1 MGKIDWQNRFLAFEG
16 DKLIADGNQLEVAL
30 KLKAEGAEP
39 ALRRGEILL
48 FAGADGRQIDLYLSG
63 NELDIE
69 RRYSVLPQLGPAA
82 PIVSSAE
89 AVSTGKNP
97 GPTQARGNRA

>member
-1 MGKIDWQNRFLAFEG
+1 MGRIDWQNRFLAFRD

-48 FAGADGRQIDLYLSG
+48 FAGSDGRQIDLHLSG
-63 NELDIE
+63 SELDIE
-69 RRYSVLPQLGPAA
+69 RRYGAPPQLESASA
-82 PIVSSAE
+82 IVDSAE
-89 AVSTGKNP
+89 AASTEKNLGADP
-97 GPTQARGNRA
+97 S